1 MARTVR
7 PELLKQFDL
16 RGDSLEKKVEEYLD
30 GDSLDNVEEIL
41 LDSIG
46 DFEEDKIIVG
56 TVVSVSDDWVIVDVG
71 YKAEGEV
78 PKNHFEGAEIN
89 VGDKVDV
96 LIEEVDETDG
106 RIMLSKRKADRIK
119 GWEQVV
125 DTHNEGDV
133 VSGRVMRKIKG
144 GLLIDIGVPVFL
156 PASQIAI
163 RRVGDVSEFV
173 GRDLECKIIK
183 IDEPRM
189 NIVVSRR
196 KLLEE
201 RRDEMK
207 SNLMSEIELDQV
219 RKGTVKNITDFGA
232 FVDLG
237 GIDGLLHI
245 TDMSWG
251 RINHPNEILAVE
263 QEIDVKVLKI
273 DKERERISLG
283 LKQTQPSP
291 WDDIEER
298 FPIGAKIS
306 GKVVNVLSYGAFI
319 ELEEG
324 IEGLVHVSEMS
335 WTRRISNPKEVVDA
349 GQEVDVVV
357 LEIKK
362 EKQEIS
368 LGMKQI
374 EVNPWEVVAQKYP
387 VGHYI
392 SGKVRNLTNYGAFI
406 ELEDGID
413 GLLHVSD
420 MSWTRK
426 IIHPSEKIEKGEEI
440 HAVVLEV
447 DQERKR
453 IALGLKQ
460 MEEDPWIR
468 FIPETYVVGT
478 VIRGT
483 VTKTTNFGAFV
494 QMDEDLEGLLH
505 ISELSEDKVEAPEEV
520 VKIGQQV
527 DVKVIKVDEENRK
540 IGLSLKEVTE
550 EESGQLSALYAEAA
564 EGESPTAVGSVPE
577 NLPDEIPDLG
587 EVVDQIDAAAAVEED
602 AAEGKASAD
611 EPAAAEPA
619 AAESAAAEPAA
630 VESAAVEPA
639 AVEPAVVEASAEVA
653 ETVESAVEEPAAGEP
668 AAEEPAAEEVAEDET
683 TPEKDGESQES

>member
-1 MARTVR
+1 MAR

-16 RGDSLEKKVEEYLD
+16 RGDTLEKKVEEYLE
-30 GDSLDNVEEIL
+30 GNSLENVDEIL
-41 LDSIG
+41 RDSVG
-46 DFEEDKIIVG
+46 DFEEDKIIAG
-56 TVVSVSDDWVIVDVG
+56 KIVSVSDDWVIVDVG

-78 PKNHFEGAEIN
+78 PRNHFEGAEVS

-96 LIEEVDETDG
+96 LIEEVDEFDG

-207 SNLMSEIELDQV
+207 SSLMGEIELDQV
-219 RKGTVKNITDFGA
+219 RQGIVKNITDFGA

-251 RINHPNEILAVE
+251 RINHPSEILKVE

-298 FPIGAKIS
+298 FPIGSKIS

-335 WTRRISNPKEVVDA
+335 WTRRISNP
-349 GQEVDVVV
+349 
-357 LEIKK
+357 
-362 EKQEIS
+362 
-368 LGMKQI
+368 
-374 EVNPWEVVAQKYP
+374 
-387 VGHYI
+387 
-392 SGKVRNLTNYGAFI
+392 
-406 ELEDGID
+406 
-413 GLLHVSD
+413 
-420 MSWTRK
+420 
-426 IIHPSEKIEKGEEI
+426 
-440 HAVVLEV
+440 
-447 DQERKR
+447 
-453 IALGLKQ
+453 
-460 MEEDPWIR
+460 
-468 FIPETYVVGT
+468 
-478 VIRGT
+478 
-483 VTKTTNFGAFV
+483 
-494 QMDEDLEGLLH
+494 
-505 ISELSEDKVEAPEEV
+505 
-520 VKIGQQV
+520 
-527 DVKVIKVDEENRK
+527 
-540 IGLSLKEVTE
+540 
-550 EESGQLSALYAEAA
+550 
-564 EGESPTAVGSVPE
+564 
-577 NLPDEIPDLG
+577 
-587 EVVDQIDAAAAVEED
+587 
-602 AAEGKASAD
+602 
-611 EPAAAEPA
+611 
-619 AAESAAAEPAA
+619 
-630 VESAAVEPA
+630 
-639 AVEPAVVEASAEVA
+639 
-653 ETVESAVEEPAAGEP
+653 
-668 AAEEPAAEEVAEDET
+668 
-683 TPEKDGESQES
+683 

>member
-1 MARTVR
+1 MAR

-16 RGDSLEKKVEEYLD
+16 RGDTLEKKVEEYLD
-30 GDSLDNVEEIL
+30 GNSLENVDEIL
-41 LDSIG
+41 RDSVG

-56 TVVSVSDDWVIVDVG
+56 KVVSVSDDWVIVDVG

-78 PKNHFEGAEIN
+78 PRNHFEGAEVA

-96 LIEEVDETDG
+96 LIEEVDEFDG

-207 SNLMSEIELDQV
+207 SSLMSEIELDQV
-219 RKGTVKNITDFGA
+219 RKGIVKNITDFGA

-251 RINHPNEILAVE
+251 RINHPSEILKVE

-298 FPIGAKIS
+298 FPIGSKIS

-335 WTRRISNPKEVVDA
+335 WTRRISNPKEVVEA

-362 EKQEIS
+362 DKQEIS

-426 IIHPSEKIEKGEEI
+426 IIHPSEKIDKGDEI

-483 VTKTTNFGAFV
+483 ITKTTNFGAFV

-505 ISELSEDKVEAPEEV
+505 ISELADEKVETPEEV
-520 VKIGQQV
+520 VKIGQVV
-527 DVKVIKVDEENRK
+527 DVKVIKVDDENRK

-550 EESGQLSALYAEAA
+550 EESAQLSALYAEAA

-587 EVVDQIDAAAAVEED
+587 EVVEQADGE
-602 AAEGKASAD
+602 AD
-611 EPAAAEPA
+611 EEG
-619 AAESAAAEPAA
+619 EQQQ
-630 VESAAVEPA
+630 
-639 AVEPAVVEASAEVA
+639 ASAESEAPATA
-653 ETVESAVEEPAAGEP
+653 EEDSAEEPVTAVEDSAVEEPVAADA
-668 AAEEPAAEEVAEDET
+668 AAEEPAAEEPAVEEPAAEEPADDDA
-683 TPEKDGESQES
+683 TPEGEEESKES